1 VGSTVY
7 CVFED
12 SAKNVWVGTD
22 MGVNRFSGQKVQQ
35 FSERDGLYGETVYD
49 ILEDDKGNIWFFT
62 NRGVN
67 RFNGRIIESYV
78 GLTEFLGDI
87 ILRGAWRLDPQG
99 RLWIGTN
106 RGACLYQPDRDK
118 PNLVEPTVRLS
129 SIKLDGKPLLPK
141 NGRYVFREPF
151 QTLEIGWVGLSFK
164 DEQGVRYK
172 FLLDGFDPQWS
183 EVCPDNRIRYT
194 HLPSGSYSFKVLAR
208 NHDGVWSSQP
218 LILPLEV
225 QPPFWATPL
234 FLAGAALLALGIGLV
249 SYRYRVRTL
258 HRTMSLLGDKVQART
273 RELDQTIAELERKN
287 ILLEEMAITDS
298 MTSLFNH
305 QYLLRQLKLE
315 FEKSRRTGLPL
326 TLVMTDIDFFKEVN
340 DRHGHMVGDRV
351 LQEFASIL
359 RRESRSI
366 DLAARYRGEEF
377 ALLLINTDA
386 HGAMVFVE
394 KQRQKIQEV
403 AFGGELAIHLTAS
416 FGVAT
421 ESGFNFLS
429 EEELIIAADSAL
441 YKAKRFGRNRVEV
454 WEAPPGHRAR
464 YQPPSAA
471 APPSA

>member
-1 VGSTVY
+1 MTSSKT
-7 CVFED
+7 
-12 SAKNVWVGTD
+12 S
-22 MGVNRFSGQKVQQ
+22 
-35 FSERDGLYGETVYD
+35 
-49 ILEDDKGNIWFFT
+49 KGNIWFFT

-67 RFNGRIIESYV
+67 RFNGRIIESYM

-106 RGACLYQPDRDK
+106 RGACLYQPDKDK
-118 PNLVEPTVRLS
+118 PNLVEPVVRLS
-129 SIKLDGKPLLPK
+129 SINLDGKPLQPE
-141 NGRYVFREPF
+141 NGRYVFGEPF
-151 QTLEIGWVGLSFK
+151 KVLEIGWVGLSFR
-164 DEQGVRYK
+164 DEQDVRYK
-172 FLLDGFDPQWS
+172 FLLDGFDPRWS
-183 EVCPDNRIRYT
+183 EVSPDNRIRYT

-218 LILPLEV
+218 LILSLEV
-225 QPPFWATPL
+225 RPPFWATPL
-234 FLAGAALLALGIGLV
+234 FLAGMALLALAAGLWT
-249 SYRYRVRTL
+249 YRYRMRSL
-258 HRTMSLLGDKVQART
+258 RRIMSLLEDKVQVRT
-273 RELDQTIAELERKN
+273 KELDQTIAELERKN
-287 ILLEEMAITDS
+287 ILLEEMAVTDS

-315 FEKSRRTGLPL
+315 FEKTRRTSQPL

-340 DRHGHMVGDRV
+340 DRHGHLVGDRV
-351 LQEFASIL
+351 LQEFASLL

-366 DLAARYRGEEF
+366 DLAARYGGEEF

-403 AFGGELAIHLTAS
+403 AFGGELAIRLTAS

-421 ESGFNFLS
+421 ESGHSFHS
-429 EEELIIAADSAL
+429 EEELLIAADSAL

-454 WEAPPGHRAR
+454 WEAQPGHRAR
-464 YQPPSAA
+464 YQPPST
-471 APPSA
+471 